1 MQAKRGPSCC
11 LYVLVEQGKKKK
23 NITVIT
29 DLDKSSIE
37 AQKVPPSRKKSQETK
52 GSLKGMISRGY
63 RALKS
68 SLLISLVCDRSLPR

>member
-11 LYVLVEQGKKKK
+11 LYVLVEQGKKK

-68 SLLISLVCDRSLPR
+68 SLLISLVCDRSLPW